1 MAELA
6 AYLHGLGFSPAMPL
20 RLVSNWQHAAAVCHS
35 PSDEWWR
42 AEEAERERLERNVR
56 LDPADRGWLEL
67 NSALHGAAAV
77 AAATTRS
84 CASTRSMAAGAGR
97 SGSTTARSRSSEP

>member
-6 AYLHGLGFSPAMPL
+6 AYLQGLGFSPAMPL
-20 RLVSNWQHAAAVCHS
+20 RRVSSWQQAATVCRS

-42 AEEAERERLERNVR
+42 AEEAAREGLEKNVR

-77 AAATTRS
+77 AAARS
-84 CASTRSMAAGAGR
+84 IAVGAGP
-97 SGSTTARSRSSEP
+97 SASTTARSRSSEP